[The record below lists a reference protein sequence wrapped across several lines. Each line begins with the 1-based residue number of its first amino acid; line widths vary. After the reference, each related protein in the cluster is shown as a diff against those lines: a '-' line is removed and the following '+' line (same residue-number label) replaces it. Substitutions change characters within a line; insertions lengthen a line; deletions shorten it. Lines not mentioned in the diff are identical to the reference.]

1 MHGAT
6 ILMDVLA
13 IGRGMEKGSPQAQ
26 RGEEVG
32 SFGGC
37 GSVGALCQDSQTAQV
52 GVHIGDEPVYV
63 RGSQRVLSGDG
74 GGRLCSRLGMFL
86 RLLQKGENLL
96 LDGELVGIR
105 QLESCTSKDFDSII
119 GPGIVRG

>member
-74 GGRLCSRLGMFL
+74 GGRLGSRLGMFL
-86 RLLQKGENLL
+86 RVLQKGENFLA
-96 LDGELVGIR
+96 DGDAVRTRE
-105 QLESCTSKDFDSII
+105 FD
-119 GPGIVRG
+119 